1 MSFKSS
7 RLLAGLLALVLASVA
22 VAQETRKI
30 ETKQG
35 TIELKGQPQRVVT
48 LDEIALDVL
57 LAVGM
62 EPAGT
67 LATRGGTDMAPYLQA
82 HLGKSVP
89 LVGTVR
95 EPSLEAILRL
105 RPDLILAPADLPD
118 TLYQKLSRI
127 APVIQPA
134 SSQWSGDWRSNLR
147 LYAAALDKSEQLE
160 AELSALEQDVEQL
173 HAQLDGQ
180 SQTVSVVRWNPQG
193 PIAMSSQLFAGQL
206 LTQLGLDSTEL
217 ARQLMDRPHSDT
229 LSLENLPLV
238 DADWLVLAS
247 LNADGKK
254 AMDEA
259 MAQPVFQRLK
269 AVQNGHVKVV
279 DGQVWS
285 SGAGPLAARVLLDDL
300 KHMLGNDSAN

>member
-1 MSFKSS
+1 MWCKPG
-7 RLLAGLLALVLASVA
+7 RLITGLLALVLISAA

-57 LAVGM
+57 
-62 EPAGT
+62 
-67 LATRGGTDMAPYLQA
+67 
-82 HLGKSVP
+82 
-89 LVGTVR
+89 
-95 EPSLEAILRL
+95 
-105 RPDLILAPADLPD
+105 
-118 TLYQKLSRI
+118 
-127 APVIQPA
+127 
-134 SSQWSGDWRSNLR
+134 
-147 LYAAALDKSEQLE
+147 
-160 AELSALEQDVEQL
+160 
-173 HAQLDGQ
+173 LDGQ

-217 ARQLMDRPHSDT
+217 ARQLVDRPHSDT

-254 AMDEA
+254 SMDEA

>member
-1 MSFKSS
+1 MWCKPG
-7 RLLAGLLALVLASVA
+7 RLITGLLALVLISAA

-57 LAVGM
+57 LTVGM

-82 HLGKSVP
+82 HLGKQVQ

-134 SSQWSGDWRSNLR
+134 ASGRATG
-147 LYAAALDKSEQLE
+147 AATCACMQR
-160 AELSALEQDVEQL
+160 
-173 HAQLDGQ
+173 H
-180 SQTVSVVRWNPQG
+180 W
-193 PIAMSSQLFAGQL
+193 I
-206 LTQLGLDSTEL
+206 
-217 ARQLMDRPHSDT
+217 
-229 LSLENLPLV
+229 
-238 DADWLVLAS
+238 
-247 LNADGKK
+247 K
-254 AMDEA
+254 ANSWK
-259 MAQPVFQRLK
+259 P
-269 AVQNGHVKVV
+269 
-279 DGQVWS
+279 S
-285 SGAGPLAARVLLDDL
+285 
-300 KHMLGNDSAN
+300 